1 MRSRSDGYVTSDG
14 HLSEPDAEFDED
26 GFPII
31 EDGPDLG
38 DEGGYVPIDGLTEP
52 LDAYADLLG
61 GPIAKRRRLEG
72 GGVA

>member
-1 MRSRSDGYVTSDG
+1 MC
-14 HLSEPDAEFDED
+14 LSGGSYLPGVAFKFEN

-61 GPIAKRRRLEG
+61 GPTAKRRRLEG